1 MKKIGVCAC
10 YNSKNYG
17 SMLQTLAT
25 EKQLEKLGF
34 SYEIIR
40 YSRKLTPALLFRSID
55 RIPEILKK
63 KVEKKKQAI
72 ELTRYPK

>member
-40 YSRKLTPALLFRSID
+40 YSRKLTPALLLANVFVVNGLGASLIHQ
-55 RIPEILKK
+55 K
-63 KVEKKKQAI
+63 
-72 ELTRYPK
+72 